1 MEWILFHYLQFL
13 TAFQGRY
20 GHHQRWPS
28 GCSGWVVV
36 GVPVWRSWTR
46 AQSLCRTK
54 SYPFKRC
61 LIQTFI
67 FFLANT
73 EWCEIWSSFLRSEI
87 SFSPEKAMS
96 GLEWTPE
103 ERWRVDWESSRD
115 LGSFPVL
122 SNQPWLKVIIYS
134 APRLPDLLPTPRC
147 LKA

>member
-1 MEWILFHYLQFL
+1 MEWILFRYLQFL

-73 EWCEIWSSFLRSEI
+73 EWCEIWSSFLTEEWNIFFPRESNVRTWVNPRREVEGGLGVI
-87 SFSPEKAMS
+87 QGFRFLPGPLESAMVEGHHLLSPPS
-96 GLEWTPE
+96 PWSTPH
-103 ERWRVDWESSRD
+103 S
-115 LGSFPVL
+115 
-122 SNQPWLKVIIYS
+122 
-134 APRLPDLLPTPRC
+134 
-147 LKA
+147 